1 MKMLVSIPL
10 LAAMLLLTGCFS
22 EAPPSKQTASEIP
35 DVQVAKVQ
43 AWQGAVSQ
51 KLPGV
56 VRPGKR
62 AALSTR
68 FAGTLL
74 SVEVEPG
81 DRVAIGDLL
90 ARVDAREVN
99 AAIAATRTRISA
111 TQAGVEQARLES
123 QRLERLYAE
132 DLIARVRME
141 RAQVKYQELQ
151 AQLQA
156 AESELEA
163 QQANLSYTRLT
174 APFTGR
180 VTEMPVD
187 TGSFVGPGQPLVI
200 MESREQLRVDVPVS
214 SQVASRLAPGE
225 QLSVVV
231 GPQGKTLPASLISV
245 VPALGEE
252 ATGQRLRLSLETAG
266 DTLAPGQVVSVL
278 VPDRV
283 QNAQT
288 SEWVGLPRAALLRR
302 GQLTGTLVVEQTSSG
317 SVVRLEW
324 IKLANPPA
332 NDSELIPVTQGL
344 AVGAKVVLNPSAK
357 LEDGQTVMVKP
368 SGSQHAGE

>member
-1 MKMLVSIPL
+1 MKMLVLTFL
-10 LAAMLLLTGCFS
+10 LATMLLLTGCFS
-22 EAPPSKQTASEIP
+22 EAPPSKEAASEIP
-35 DVQVAKVQ
+35 SVQIAEVQ

-62 AALSTR
+62 AVLSTR

-81 DRVAIGDLL
+81 DRVATGDLL
-90 ARVDAREVN
+90 ARVDAREVT
-99 AAIAATRTRISA
+99 AAIAATRTKISA

-174 APFTGR
+174 APFKGR
-180 VTEMPVD
+180 VTETPVD
-187 TGSFVGPGQPLVI
+187 TGSFVGPGQPLLI
-200 MESREQLRVDVPVS
+200 IESRDQLRVDVPVS
-214 SQVASRLAPGE
+214 SQVASRLAPGA
-225 QLSVVV
+225 QLSVII
-231 GPQGKTLPASLISV
+231 GPQGKSLPASLISV
-245 VPALGEE
+245 VPALGEN
-252 ATGQRLRLSLETAG
+252 ATGQRLRLSLETADG
-266 DTLAPGQVVSVL
+266 PLAPGQVVSVL
-278 VPDRV
+278 VPNR
-283 QNAQT
+283 AQQT
-288 SEWVGLPRAALLRR
+288 QASEWVGLPRAALLRR

-332 NDSELIPVTQGL
+332 NDSELVPVTQGL
-344 AVGAKVVLNPSAK
+344 TVGDKVVLNPSAK
-357 LEDGQTVMVKP
+357 LEDGQTVTVKP
-368 SGSQHAGE
+368 SGPQHAGE

>member
-1 MKMLVSIPL
+1 MKILFLTFMLAALPL
-10 LAAMLLLTGCFS
+10 LTACFS
-22 EAPPSKQTASEIP
+22 DAPSSKETESDTP
-35 DVQVAKVQ
+35 NVKVADLKG
-43 AWQGAVSQ
+43 WQGEVSQ

-74 SVEVEPG
+74 TVEVEPG
-81 DRVAIGDLL
+81 DRVASGDLL
-90 ARVDAREVN
+90 ASVDAREVT
-99 AAIAATRTRISA
+99 AAIAATRSKINA
-111 TQAGVEQARLES
+111 TQASVEQARLES

-141 RAQVKYQELQ
+141 RAKVKYEELQ

-156 AESELEA
+156 AEAELET

-174 APFTGR
+174 APFNGR
-180 VTEMPVD
+180 VTETPVD
-187 TGSFVGPGQPLVI
+187 AGSFVGPGQPLVI
-200 MESREQLRVDVPVS
+200 MESRGQLRVDVPVS
-214 SQVASRLAPGE
+214 SQVASRLRSGE
-225 QLSVVV
+225 PLSVII
-231 GPQGKTLPASLISV
+231 GPEGKRLPAILTSV

-252 ATGQRLRLSLETAG
+252 ATGQRLRLRLEAADDSLS
-266 DTLAPGQVVSVL
+266 PGQVVSVL

-283 QNAQT
+283 QSAQT

-302 GQLTGTLVVEQTSSG
+302 GQLTGTLVVEQNSSS

-344 AVGAKVVLNPSAK
+344 AVGDKVVLNPSAK
-357 LEDGQTVMVKP
+357 LEDGQTVTVKP

>member
-1 MKMLVSIPL
+1 MVIH
-10 LAAMLLLTGCFS
+10 T
-22 EAPPSKQTASEIP
+22 
-35 DVQVAKVQ
+35 
-43 AWQGAVSQ
+43 
-51 KLPGV
+51 
-56 VRPGKR
+56 GKR